1 MKYFHLLGDKKQLLE
16 SFVKKYNLQ
25 LQNTF
30 VSDFAVIRSAC
41 QDMVKPLLQ
50 SSEDEDAL
58 SEAQAWVAELGK
70 LYQELSVAYEQHID
84 RVQHLK
90 ECIQNALW

>member
-1 MKYFHLLGDKKQLLE
+1 MLE
-16 SFVKKYNLQ
+16 SFVKKYSLQ

-58 SEAQAWVAELGK
+58 SEAQAWVVELGK
-70 LYQELSVAYEQHID
+70 LYIELSAVYDQHID
-84 RVQHLK
+84 RVQQLK
-90 ECIQNALW
+90 ESIQSNLW

>member
-1 MKYFHLLGDKKQLLE
+1 MKYLHLIGDKKQVLE
-16 SFVKKYNLQ
+16 TFAKKYNLQ
-25 LQNTF
+25 LQDKF
-30 VSDFAVIRSAC
+30 IEDFTVLRSAC

-50 SSEDEDAL
+50 SSEDEIAL
-58 SEAQAWVAELGK
+58 SEAHAWVAELGK

-90 ECIQNALW
+90 EAIQNTLW

>member
-1 MKYFHLLGDKKQLLE
+1 MKYLHLIGDKKQVLE
-16 SFVKKYNLQ
+16 TFAKKYDLQ
-25 LQNTF
+25 LQDKF
-30 VSDFAVIRSAC
+30 IEDFTVIRSAC

-50 SSEDEDAL
+50 SSEDEIAL
-58 SEAQAWVAELGK
+58 SEAHAWVAELGK

>member
-25 LQNTF
+25 LQNKFT
-30 VSDFAVIRSAC
+30 SDFAVLRSAC

-50 SSEDEDAL
+50 SSEDEEAL
-58 SEAQAWVAELGK
+58 TEANAWVVELGK
-70 LYQELSVAYEQHID
+70 LYNELNVVYNQHID
-84 RVQHLK
+84 RVQQLK
-90 ECIQNALW
+90 ESIQSNLW

>member
-30 VSDFAVIRSAC
+30 TSDFAVLRSAC

-58 SEAQAWVAELGK
+58 SEAQAWVVELGK
-70 LYQELSVAYEQHID
+70 LYKELSTVYDQHID
-84 RVQHLK
+84 RVQQLK
-90 ECIQNALW
+90 ESIQSNLW